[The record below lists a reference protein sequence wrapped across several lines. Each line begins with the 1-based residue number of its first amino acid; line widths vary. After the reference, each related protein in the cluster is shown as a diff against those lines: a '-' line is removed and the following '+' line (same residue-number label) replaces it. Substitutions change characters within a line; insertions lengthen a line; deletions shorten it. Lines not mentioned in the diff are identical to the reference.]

1 MHSSVRSSVVEK
13 FSRFRLEPH
22 PVTADLLDALQTT
35 LAGQYTIERELG
47 RGGMGV
53 VFLGRETRLDR
64 AVAIKVLPRHLAA
77 NPDLRERFLREAR
90 TAAQLSHPHI
100 VPIFRADDLDGF
112 AFFTMGFIEG
122 ENLAERLQLRGPM
135 PVPEAVRVLRETA
148 WALAY
153 AHARGVVHRDV
164 KPENIMIERGTNRA
178 IVTDFGIARDQLA
191 ASLTADGMVLGS
203 AHYMSPEQA
212 AGDAVDGRSDLYS
225 LGVVGFQMLSGQRPF
240 EAVEAASLMA
250 QHVTRR
256 APSLASVMPEL
267 PPMLVSVIDRCLN
280 KLSDDRYPNGEALAE
295 ALQAALESVTS
306 PDTSASGNESV
317 STGQARA
324 IWQRA
329 AQLQAEAGTRLQEQ
343 YRIDSAPGEPEPDS
357 PSEGFRVRDVE
368 RAATEAGIGA
378 EYVAMAMAER
388 TESSSSTSLAES
400 SPQEDRLWTKM
411 LGTAQRSITCTRVF
425 RTTPKAVLEAMGRV
439 LIVPP
444 FSLKLRD
451 TVGGHPLDG
460 GIMVFDVPRMKWTEM
475 LGTEHTALTMFTY
488 QMAEIEVQRVNV
500 VLKPIGAGGGCEVTA
515 YGDLRD
521 GLRKNWR
528 LDKWV
533 SGLAAASGG
542 VGGGAIGIAALS
554 VGALAAVIAAGSAVV
569 VGGVTLV
576 SYRAIY
582 KRALRK
588 AEQELSQMLAAVDEN
603 LRVQSVFGAGA
614 GAGAVASAQNGERL
628 LGDGSWR

>member
-1 MHSSVRSSVVEK
+1 M
-13 FSRFRLEPH
+13 
-22 PVTADLLDALQTT
+22 TTDLLDALQTT
-35 LAGQYTIERELG
+35 LAGQYTLERELG

-64 AVAIKVLPRHLAA
+64 AVAIKVLPRHLAV

-135 PVPEAVRVLRETA
+135 PVPEAVRLLRETA

-240 EAVEAASLMA
+240 EAVEAASVMA

-256 APSLASVMPEL
+256 APSLALVMPQL

-280 KLSDDRYPNGEALAE
+280 KLPGDRYPNGEALAD
-295 ALQAALESVTS
+295 ALQAALESVAS
-306 PDTSASGNESV
+306 PDTSGAGNDSV

-329 AQLQAEAGTRLQEQ
+329 AQLQAEAGTRLQER
-343 YRIDSAPGEPEPDS
+343 YRIDSPPGEPEPAS
-357 PSEGFRVRDVE
+357 PREGFRVRDVE

-388 TESSSSTSLAES
+388 TEWSSMAVTES
-400 SPQEDRLWTKM
+400 SPNEDRRLTRM
-411 LGTAQRSITCTRVF
+411 LGTAQRSITSTRII
-425 RTTPKAVLEAMGRV
+425 RATPKVVLEAMGRV

-460 GIMVFDVPRMKWTEM
+460 GIMVFDVPKVNWSEMGITLASQYTVFSYRM
-475 LGTEHTALTMFTY
+475 A
-488 QMAEIEVQRVNV
+488 QIEVQRVNV

-528 LDKWV
+528 VDKWV
-533 SGLAAASGG
+533 SGLAAAGGAVSGG
-542 VGGGAIGIAALS
+542 VAGIAALS
-554 VGALAAVIAAGSAVV
+554 AGALAAVTATGGAVLL
-569 VGGVTLV
+569 GGLALMG
-576 SYRAIY
+576 YRALY
-582 KRALRK
+582 KHALRK
-588 AEQELSQMLAAVDEN
+588 AAKELAQMLAAIDEN
-603 LRVQSVFGAGA
+603 LRVQSVFGPGA
-614 GAGAVASAQNGERL
+614 GAGAVASAQNGDRL